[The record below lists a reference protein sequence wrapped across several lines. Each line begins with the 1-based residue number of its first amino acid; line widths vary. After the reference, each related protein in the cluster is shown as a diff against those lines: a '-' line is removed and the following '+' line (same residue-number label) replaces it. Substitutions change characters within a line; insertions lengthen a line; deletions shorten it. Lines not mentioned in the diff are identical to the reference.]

1 MRISRSEQKRR
12 IKEIE
17 RLVAELV
24 TLPPQVLS
32 QASIPD
38 ELGQMLRE
46 TAKLQGSARQRQ
58 VKYLTKLVQEQPV
71 EALYQLVDRHRGKAL
86 AVQKQL
92 HALEL
97 FRDALINEALEQ
109 QERCRQNRVEWEENW
124 ASDTLVEI
132 RQHLPEV
139 DPLTLSRL
147 SYLFAR
153 TRNPR
158 YSREIFRYL
167 RSVQALQQRN
177 SDRSDEVCSR
187 DPNL

>member
-12 IKEIE
+12 VKEIE
-17 RLVAELV
+17 RLVAELT

-32 QASIPD
+32 QAPVPE
-38 ELGQMLRE
+38 ELGQMLLA
-46 TAKLQGSARQRQ
+46 TAKLQGSVRQRQ
-58 VKYLTKLVQEQPV
+58 IKYLTKLVQEHPV
-71 EALYQLVDRHRGKAL
+71 EALYQLVDHHRGKAL
-86 AVQKQL
+86 AVHKQL
-92 HALEL
+92 HVLE
-97 FRDALINEALEQ
+97 FYRDALINEALEQ
-109 QERCRQNRVEWEENW
+109 QELCRQHNVEWEENW
-124 ASDTLVEI
+124 VSDTLVEI
-132 RQHLPEV
+132 REHLPEV

-187 DPNL
+187 DPNR